1 MYAKI
6 IDNKVQEFPYY
17 ISQLKQDNPQIS
29 FPEVLN
35 TETLNEFNIYE
46 VIETT
51 DAELIV
57 DSKTHQRSQEVEQ
70 VNGLWTEVWKVT
82 NLPQALA
89 APNVRAYRNK
99 KLTDSDWTQV
109 ADAVVDKAAWA
120 AYRQQLRDITTQA
133 GFPWDV
139 QWPAQP

>member
-6 IDNKVQEFPYY
+6 TDNKVQEFPYY
-17 ISQLKQDNPQIS
+17 ISQLKQENPQIS

-35 TETLNEFNIYE
+35 TETLNEFGIYE
-46 VIETT
+46 VLEAT
-51 DAELIV
+51 DNNLIV

-70 VNGLWTEVWKVT
+70 IGGVWTQVWKVK
-82 NLPQALA
+82 NLPESLA
-89 APNVRAYRNK
+89 SANVRAHRNR

-120 AYRQQLRDITTQA
+120 VYRQQLRDISTQA

-139 QWPAQP
+139 QWPTQP